1 MNEQQ
6 LLRDPDAEPTKELIA
21 ECLGLTDGVYME
33 FLEQLQDHDVGMD
46 WRYYND
52 GKAWLGKG
60 LYKWVTSRGTPK
72 EITVFWL
79 AIWEGFFKVTVYVPE
94 KHREAALSLTL
105 SNEARKMIEDA
116 KQIGKLK
123 FFPLSFEMRSG
134 EKFDDILTL
143 IDFKKTL
150 K

>member
-1 MNEQQ
+1 MDKQQ
-6 LLRDPDAEPTKELIA
+6 LLRDPNAEPTKELIA
-21 ECLGLTDGVYME
+21 DCLGPSGSTYVAFM
-33 FLEQLQDHDVGMD
+33 EQLHNHDVGMD

-60 LYKWVTSRGTPK
+60 LFKWVTSRGTPK

-123 FFPLSFEMRSG
+123 FFPLSFEMHSG
-134 EKFDDILTL
+134 GKFDDLLTL